1 MEKFVCAFRGRRDSY
16 QVPLALAEGDLLEA
30 FITDAYATPLA
41 KIAGGLASESTRAKL
56 QRRREPGIPEERV
69 TCLWGTALLEQTTL
83 FLGQPALLTLKR
95 FDRCFSLAAAE
106 MARRRRSHLFLYSP
120 YAWEAFTARYA
131 HAPRR
136 VMFQYHPHP
145 GMERHVIAEDHARYP
160 GFGESFSEEQGS
172 ALPEALFRRE
182 SEAWRHADLI
192 FCASRF
198 TLRSLLEAGCDES
211 RCRIVPYGIDVPSV
225 PAEGPPEDG
234 FHVVFVGSGGQR
246 KGLHHL
252 LMAWRNAALPPHSK
266 LTLVCRVIDERIE
279 ALAANTPRVEVRR
292 GVAADELPGLYARN
306 HLFAMPSLVE
316 GFGQVYLEALAQG
329 CPVLGTTHT
338 ALPDLGTETDGV
350 FLTPVSDV
358 DALTARLEQL
368 ARTLPGDRTIRLAAR
383 ATAARFSWPAF
394 RAELRRSLQ
403 AEVRPVILSDRIEL
417 KSQEPRKRVAISAIV
432 TAYERP
438 DMVVRTVRCL
448 QESQPAPSEILV
460 HVDGNQK
467 ALVEQLREA
476 FPDITVLASNERL
489 GPGGAR
495 NLLLRSAKEE
505 LVASFDDDSRPVDPD
520 YFQRAIAAAQM
531 FPDAAVLTATLLDG
545 SEDALPAS
553 ERPTHVATFA
563 GGACIYRKSKFLQTT
578 GYVPLPLAYGMEEVD
593 LSLRLHAT
601 GGRVVHVPDLRVVHE
616 APLKNV
622 RRIVFRGF
630 WPRLVTAQDPGHRD
644 TREIAAGTV
653 ANLALLPFLR
663 YPLVL
668 WPYGAAQCLH
678 KVLEL
683 MCNGRTREALAGLWN
698 IPGHLWRH
706 RRERAPL
713 TVAQVRSYL
722 RLRRHGSEVGSQKP
736 DVKSQMSES

>member
-1 MEKFVCAFRGRRDSY
+1 MERFVCAFRGRRDAY
-16 QVPLALAEGDLLEA
+16 QVPLALAEGDLLET

-41 KIAGGLASESTRAKL
+41 KIAGGLASERTRSKL
-56 QRRREPGIPEERV
+56 ERRREPGIPDERV
-69 TCLWGTALLEQTTL
+69 TCLWGTALLEQTNL

-95 FDRCFSLAAAE
+95 YDRRFSLAAAE
-106 MARRRRSHLFLYSP
+106 MARRTRAHLFLYSP

-131 HAPRR
+131 HSPRR

-145 GMERHVIAEDHARYP
+145 EMERRLIEEDRARYP
-160 GFGESFSEEQGS
+160 GFGESFSEEHGS
-172 ALPEALFRRE
+172 TLPEDLFRRE

-211 RCRIVPYGIDVPSV
+211 RCRVVPYGIDVPPV
-225 PAEGPPEDG
+225 PSEGPPYAG

-252 LMAWRNAALPPHSK
+252 LMAWKNAAMPPNSR
-266 LTLVCRVIDERIE
+266 LTLVCRVMDEGIE
-279 ALAANTPRVEVRR
+279 SLAEKTPRVEIRR
-292 GVAADELPGLYARN
+292 GVSADKLPGLYARS

-338 ALPDLGTETDGV
+338 ALPDLGTEADGV
-350 FLTPVSDV
+350 FLTPVSNV
-358 DALTARLEQL
+358 DALTARLEEL
-368 ARTLPGDRTIRLAAR
+368 AKALPEDRAIRLAAR
-383 ATAARFSWPAF
+383 ATAARFTWPAF
-394 RAELRRSLQ
+394 RTELRRSLL
-403 AEVRPVILSDRIEL
+403 AEGRAETLSERIEL
-417 KSQEPRKRVAISAIV
+417 RSQEPRQRVAISAIV

-438 DMVVRTVRCL
+438 DMILRTVRCL
-448 QESQPAPSEILV
+448 KECQPAPSEILV
-460 HVDGNQK
+460 HVDGDQT
-467 ALVEQLREA
+467 ALAEQLREA
-476 FPDITVLASNERL
+476 FPDITVLASKERL

-505 LVASFDDDSRPVDPD
+505 LVASFDDDSRPVSPD
-520 YFQRAIAAAQM
+520 YFQRAFAAAQT

-545 SEDALPAS
+545 SEDAVSAS
-553 ERPTHVATFA
+553 ERPSHVATFA
-563 GGACIYRKSKFLQTT
+563 GGACVYRKSIFFETT
-578 GYVPLPLAYGMEEVD
+578 GYVPLALAYGMEEVD
-593 LSLRLHAT
+593 LSLRLHAI
-601 GGRVVHVPDLRVVHE
+601 GKRVVHVPDLRVVHE

-622 RRIVFRGF
+622 RRIVFNRF

-663 YPLVL
+663 YPVVL
-668 WPYGAAQCLH
+668 WPYGTAQCLH

-683 MCNGRTREALAGLWN
+683 MCNGRTREALAGLWS

-706 RRERAPL
+706 RHERAPL

-722 RLRRHGSEVGSQKP
+722 RLRRHGSDEASQK
-736 DVKSQMSES
+736 SET